1 MGGTISFSFSVMVHT
16 RVLVTDSTH
25 ASDTPMCSKTQ
36 DPPTRPVLL
45 THTRTHTYGGRSSL
59 PNAGFTYKSPCQN
72 LLLRAVLAAVGL
84 RLQLLRIRL
93 GLYLRHVESP
103 RQNFLNSTAS

>member
-1 MGGTISFSFSVMVHT
+1 MRQTLLCVPK
-16 RVLVTDSTH
+16 R
-25 ASDTPMCSKTQ
+25 K

-84 RLQLLRIRL
+84 RLQLLRIHL
-93 GLYLRHVESP
+93 GLYLSHVESP
-103 RQNFLNSTAS
+103 RPTFLNSTAS

>member
-1 MGGTISFSFSVMVHT
+1 MSHHHIETFSA
-16 RVLVTDSTH
+16 VLPADGLGHRLRSIH
-25 ASDTPMCSKTQ
+25 LGLYL
-36 DPPTRPVLL
+36 RPVD
-45 THTRTHTYGGRSSL
+45 SS
-59 PNAGFTYKSPCQN
+59 CQN

-93 GLYLRHVESP
+93 GLYLRHVETP